1 MESGL
6 GVGEWV
12 QGPVGALYH
21 TTHTPHALRGFP
33 HLEGYDEHSV
43 PVSTWAWFEA
53 VRHATMHVSKDLE
66 AELGWVCCGPAIVH
80 NTQKL
85 SDADK

>member
-21 TTHTPHALRGFP
+21 TTHTPHALRGFRTWR
-33 HLEGYDEHSV
+33 DTMKHSV

-53 VRHATMHVSKDLE
+53 VRHATMHVSKDLA
-66 AELGWVCCGPAIVH
+66 AELGWVCCGPATVH

-85 SDADK
+85 SDADE